1 MQVRLKKQG
10 ATMLKV
16 LLAIALLMTLAAC
29 SDSSPSDTPQATST
43 MPSATASGTA
53 TFTQTPGT
61 SASPTVSGTPVATA
75 VSGALTLSILGPVDE
90 IVVDTSTVTVR
101 GQATA
106 GAEVSVNGNVVN
118 VDTNGSFTT
127 IVTLEEGPNEI
138 EIMATDEAENEASIT
153 ITVFYLR

>member
-1 MQVRLKKQG
+1 
-10 ATMLKV
+10 MLKV